1 VVIRGNE
8 IRGSA
13 SGIVISHSIGDLL
26 PMVNHTVVDGNYLK
40 GNRGMGISLSYD
52 GNLATPPPGVANT
65 VTNNWAE
72 SNDGGDYGR
81 DGTLGNSDYTHG
93 ATWSGNSYGDPV
105 GSSLVAPSSVG
116 PDGGTGAP
124 PPAGEPPPTTDA
136 TLVDRVNRIAPVPN
150 AQADGGQI
158 GDAVVKAATL
168 DNFPL
173 DLLMAISRWESG
185 NANIWHNDSGC
196 SSLSPFLCGQAAN
209 LATYTTYRAQRLAG
223 TRSTVGI
230 GLTGLTTDY
239 IQDWANRL
247 GDADGVTYGVR
258 LPYYQARATCQF
270 LNQKAHE
277 LGSMHDALA
286 YGWGSGP
293 QYADD
298 RLAEAQSWKLYLNG
312 SQDYVDTSDGY
323 RLYAR

>member
-1 VVIRGNE
+1 
-8 IRGSA
+8 
-13 SGIVISHSIGDLL
+13 
-26 PMVNHTVVDGNYLK
+26 
-40 GNRGMGISLSYD
+40 
-52 GNLATPPPGVANT
+52 
-65 VTNNWAE
+65 
-72 SNDGGDYGR
+72 
-81 DGTLGNSDYTHG
+81 
-93 ATWSGNSYGDPV
+93 
-105 GSSLVAPSSVG
+105 
-116 PDGGTGAP
+116 
-124 PPAGEPPPTTDA
+124 
-136 TLVDRVNRIAPVPN
+136 VNRIAPVPN

-209 LATYTTYRAQRLAG
+209 LATYTTYKAQRLAG